1 MSVFIG
7 RYNGKW
13 VHTYSKDLRDKHLGN
28 DYVVVYTMGTG
39 RDGGTKIR
47 GSTALSKA
55 IKEKKKVPAEEWLR
69 AYT

>member
-28 DYVVVYTMGTG
+28 DYVVIYTLGTG
-39 RDGGTKIR
+39 RNGGTKVR
-47 GSTALSKA
+47 GSTALSIA
-55 IKEKKKVPAEEWLR
+55 VKEKKKEKIPEWLR
-69 AYT
+69 SYV